1 MKGIKFLL
9 ILCLV
14 CYIIRDGFFYF
25 LSLLKV
31 NVLKLSGFFELYYV
45 YYLFIVCF
53 FRVEIGG
60 GRDGC

>member
-25 LSLLKV
+25 ISLLKV
-31 NVLKLSGFFELYYV
+31 NVLKLSGFFKLYDEG
-45 YYLFIVCF
+45 CS
-53 FRVEIGG
+53 EII
-60 GRDGC
+60 

>member
-9 ILCLV
+9 KLCLV
-14 CYIIRDGFFYF
+14 CYIIRNGFFYF
-25 LSLLKV
+25 ISLLKV
-31 NVLKLSGFFELYYV
+31 NVLKFSGFFELYYV

-53 FRVEIGG
+53 FCVEIGG